1 MAEWKKVIVSGSI
14 AELQNHFNG
23 QPTLNAWQNGLD
35 GSYFGTFTP
44 TTYTSDILRFVAGL
58 LSASAPAPSPNT
70 RTFNGITEN
79 ITNNSTAAAPAG
91 YVPQNS
97 TTPVLT
103 YLVDRGFTA
112 VGSTLFPGK
121 TIVNNSN
128 YTITYS
134 SSAGGVTSVS
144 SSNDAQLFG
153 LGILANVPF
162 RVSGTINWFYS
173 DNNNETLTESSQS
186 QYLLSLS
193 NTGSSGGLTLARI
206 NTVNP
211 LVIPP
216 AFLDGK
222 FAGIF
227 SSGLYNN
234 GRIST
239 SVSSSG
245 WYHISASIS
254 ISSGSS
260 AYSTQRTASERIF
273 YAPLTN
279 INNDINVNSLAYNGD
294 ITASLT
300 ATSRSLSGAP
310 YLQTATW
317 SQIST
322 ASGFF
327 SPMYA
332 ADTTLAD
339 LNTNTPS
346 LVTLGGI
353 TAASTAGG
361 TIQTAN
367 AVFDSTGVTARNTST
382 VPFET
387 DIIKLSGS
395 VTFNASLTAGA
406 TNIQQSSTLSPT
418 TFTVLTRGKD
428 RNGSQSTLN
437 TETYSFHSP
446 GTFNQPAV
454 SGSLAYYGRA
464 QAYDAG
470 TLSGGSETFSGENFR
485 LKIDNNLLTGTY
497 ANATK
502 WITSSYDAYSLGAL
516 DLQVKPGNLVRPG
529 GTYGYWLTDPNPSKE
544 YKYYARAFRRD
555 LATAA
560 VSMTVNVGKTLV
572 GWNSTTA
579 GTAVALIFVSSGT
592 GVYTPPRI
600 YDPSATTSNLIA
612 ASIANDDFQNPFSAN
627 IALYGNTGGNV
638 STTTYTVPLRAAD
651 GMILDT
657 TRRDVIVLIRY
668 KGDQVPVTGITVTYN

>member
-70 RTFNGITEN
+70 KTFNGITEN
-79 ITNNSTAAAPAG
+79 ITNNSTATAPAG

-153 LGILANVPF
+153 LGVLTNVPF

-193 NTGSSGGLTLARI
+193 NTGSAGGLTLARI
-206 NTVNP
+206 NTANP

-222 FAGIF
+222 FTGIF

-279 INNDINVNSLAYNGD
+279 IETDINVNSLAYNGD

-339 LNTNTPS
+339 LHTTNT

-387 DIIKLSGS
+387 DIIKLNGS
-395 VTFNASLTAGA
+395 VTFNAGTAGA
-406 TNIQQSSTLSPT
+406 TNIQQSSTLSST
-418 TFTVLTRGKD
+418 TFTVLTRGKN

-446 GTFNQPAV
+446 GTFNQPAT

-470 TLSGGSETFSGENFR
+470 TLSGTSETFFGENFR

-516 DLQVKPGNLVRPG
+516 DLQVKPGHLVRPG
-529 GTYGYWLTDPNPSKE
+529 GSYGYWLTDPNPSKE

-572 GWNSTTA
+572 NWNSTSA
-579 GTAVALIFVSSGT
+579 GTAVALIFASSGT
-592 GVYTPPRI
+592 SVYTPPRI
-600 YDPSATTSNLIA
+600 YDVSNLVANLITA
-612 ASIANDDFQNPFSAN
+612 NVSNDDFRNPFLTD
-627 IALYGNTGGNV
+627 IDLYGNSGGQLNG
-638 STTTYTVPLRAAD
+638 TTYLIPLRTID
-651 GMILDT
+651 GMILDN

-668 KGDQVPVTGITVTYN
+668 KGDQVPVTSITVTYNS